1 VKAAAVLA
9 AYTLLLSLIGGRF
22 LSRAAWPSRAPRWG
36 IAAWQA
42 LSVSALLG
50 ASATGVA
57 LLVPNMGVSDSL
69 SGLFHECVTA
79 LRAQYRTPGG
89 AASSA
94 VGASFALLVLGYTA
108 AAVGRELVVAGRAR
122 RMHRDAL
129 DLAGRPWTAPACN
142 GGRCASAIPL
152 VVEHTQPVAYCLPGR
167 GGRIVLSSAAL
178 AALNPAELDAVLAHE
193 RAHLAGRHHLVLAV
207 AAGLGRAFW
216 FVPLL
221 RQSREQTAALV
232 EMLADDRASR
242 EGQPLTVASAI
253 LTVAAG
259 NTQPHLGGQM
269 MPVRGALG
277 ATETATGD
285 RVRRLLAAAPPLRRT
300 SRSIAAVASALL
312 VLTPL
317 VLLVT
322 PALVFANTTY
332 CPV

>member
-9 AYTLLLSLIGGRF
+9 AYTLLLSLIGGRL

-57 LLVPNMGVSDSL
+57 LLVQNMRVSASL
-69 SGLFHECVTA
+69 SGLFRECVMA

-94 VGASFALLVLGYTA
+94 VGATLALLVLGCA
-108 AAVGRELVVAGRAR
+108 AASVGRELLVASRAR
-122 RMHRDAL
+122 RTHRAAL
-129 DLAGRPWTAPACN
+129 ILSGRPWAAPACS
-142 GGRCASAIPL
+142 GGRCARAIPL

-178 AALNPAELDAVLAHE
+178 AALDPAELGAVLAHE

-221 RQSREQTAALV
+221 RQAREQTAVLV

-242 EGQPLTVASAI
+242 EGQPLTVASA
-253 LTVAAG
+253 LLAVAAG
-259 NTQPHLGGQM
+259 TTQPQPVGRT
-269 MPVRGALG
+269 MPVLGALG

-300 SRSIAAVASALL
+300 GRSIAAVASALL
-312 VLTPL
+312 VMTPL

-322 PALVFANTTY
+322 PALVFANTTD